1 MRQLIQR
8 GGQEHDD
15 AMIEPQILRKT
26 ARDWNLKVDAVEK
39 HYVLGWILYGI
50 SKSSIGNNLAFKG
63 GTALSKIYFPSDW
76 RLSEDLDFTLLD
88 DGTNWEGIIAA
99 LSDEVPKIIQKECGM
114 AVSLRKNPH
123 TNPQYLQA
131 KMKYAGPIGPGTIK
145 VEITQERFVGDV
157 ITKAVPQEFDY
168 PKFSVIVYGLETLVG
183 EKIRAI
189 LERGYVRDY
198 YDVWRLLGEKKFDH
212 TKARKMFYEKC
223 SAKGVKFDGLSQF
236 FPQDIIE
243 ILSPHLEVGLVRL
256 SRKPLMPLQTILSEL
271 EQSLKDFLK

>member
-1 MRQLIQR
+1 MRQSIQR

-15 AMIEPQILRKT
+15 NMIEPQILRKT
-26 ARDWNLKVDAVEK
+26 ARYWNLKVDAVEK

-50 SKSSIGNNLAFKG
+50 SKSSIGNSLAFKG

-88 DGTNWEGIIAA
+88 DGTDWDRIIDA

-114 AVSLRKNPH
+114 TVSLRNNPH

-131 KMKYAGPIGPGTIK
+131 KMKYTGPIGPGTIK
-145 VEITQERFVGDV
+145 VEITKERFVGNV

-168 PKFSVIVYGLETLVG
+168 PKFSVKVYGLETLVS

-198 YDVWRLLGEKKFDH
+198 YDVWRMLKEKKFDH
-212 TKARKMFYEKC
+212 AKARKMFYEKC
-223 SAKGVKFDGLSQF
+223 SAKGVKFAGLSQF
-236 FPQDIIE
+236 FPQDIIG
-243 ILSPHLEVGLVRL
+243 ILSPHLETGLVRL
-256 SRKPLMPLQTILSEL
+256 SREPLLPLQTILSEL